1 MPHIHYILQGK
12 GGVGKS
18 LIAALMMQY
27 QEDNGMPAIAVDTD
41 PVNAS
46 FTAYSAF
53 PTIRLEL
60 LDKHQSLQPRRFDDL
75 MDLILANED
84 KDIIIDNGASSFIP
98 LASYLV
104 ENDVMPML
112 QDMGRSVVVHTVI
125 TGGQAMMDT
134 LNGLLSLGKNMDV
147 PLALWVNGYFGEIVS
162 GGKSFEQ
169 MSVYKTV
176 RDKICGIVQI
186 EKMSPLFEDDFR
198 TMLERHLVFRQA
210 LEDPDFNLMAKNR
223 LRKIQKNI
231 YSQLDQ
237 LQAAFAM
244 IGAK

>member
-1 MPHIHYILQGK
+1 
-12 GGVGKS
+12 
-18 LIAALMMQY
+18 
-27 QEDNGMPAIAVDTD
+27 
-41 PVNAS
+41 
-46 FTAYSAF
+46 
-53 PTIRLEL
+53 
-60 LDKHQSLQPRRFDDL
+60 
-75 MDLILANED
+75 
-84 KDIIIDNGASSFIP
+84 
-98 LASYLV
+98 
-104 ENDVMPML
+104 
-112 QDMGRSVVVHTVI
+112 
-125 TGGQAMMDT
+125 
-134 LNGLLSLGKNMDV
+134 
-147 PLALWVNGYFGEIVS
+147 
-162 GGKSFEQ
+162 